1 MLIEM
6 TFAAD
11 LPPQKI
17 KEVFGEEFMK
27 NFSNQKLQLDDL
39 ERIETQLISNE
50 DVMVGFKLDG
60 KVYG

>member
-11 LPPQKI
+11 LAPQKI

-60 KVYG
+60 KAYG